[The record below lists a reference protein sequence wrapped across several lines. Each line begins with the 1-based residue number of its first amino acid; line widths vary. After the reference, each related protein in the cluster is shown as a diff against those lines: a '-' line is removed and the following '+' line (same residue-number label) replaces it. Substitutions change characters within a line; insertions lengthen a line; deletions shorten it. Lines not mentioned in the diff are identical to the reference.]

1 MKHSKLVLLAI
12 GLVSLLAYFVS
23 AQNSAAPARAAHAFD
38 KLKTLAGDWQGT
50 GSDGKMRTV
59 SYQLAAGGTA
69 LVETLTPEGEPSMV
83 SLYHRDG
90 ETLMMTHYC
99 SASNQPRMRAEIPPG
114 DLNTLEFVFVDVTN
128 LAKPTDGHIHGLT
141 LTLEDADHLAQTWT
155 WRENG
160 KEVSDT
166 FTLSRKK

>member
-23 AQNSAAPARAAHAFD
+23 AQNSAAPARAAYAFD

-69 LVETLTPEGEPSMV
+69 LVETFSPEGEPSMV

-99 SASNQPRMRAEIPPG
+99 SANNQPRMRAEIPPS
-114 DLNTLEFVFVDVTN
+114 DLNTLEFGFVDVTN
-128 LAKPTDGHIHGLT
+128 LAQPTDGHIHGLT
-141 LTLEDADHLAQTWT
+141 LTLEDADHIAQTWT

>member
-69 LVETLTPEGEPSMV
+69 LVETLSPEGEPSMV

-128 LAKPTDGHIHGLT
+128 LVKPTDGHIHGLT